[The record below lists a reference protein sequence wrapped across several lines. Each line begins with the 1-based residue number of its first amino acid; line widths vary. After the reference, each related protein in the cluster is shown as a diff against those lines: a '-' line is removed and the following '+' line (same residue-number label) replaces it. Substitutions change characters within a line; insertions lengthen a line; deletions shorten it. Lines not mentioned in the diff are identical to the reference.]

1 MADNKKNNIVER
13 LRNCGKTPYFIA
25 KSTGLS
31 NSSIAN
37 WLSGKTFPT
46 PANIAIL
53 EHFLQG
59 IESVDK
65 KDNSDKDALNALAH
79 MNEILAESNKV
90 LVESNKNLVE
100 SNKSLAESNRLLAE
114 SNKTMADMQKSLL
127 EETKNILRR
136 IERGDAT
143 TVVSVADV
151 G

>member
-79 MNEILAESNKV
+79 MNEILAESNKG
-90 LVESNKNLVE
+90 LVESNR
-100 SNKSLAESNRLLAE
+100 SLAESNRLLAE

-127 EETKNILRR
+127 EETRSILRR
-136 IERGDAT
+136 LEKGDAA
-143 TVVSVADV
+143 TVVSVADA